1 MILPGSGL
9 AAGAG
14 AVVLQ
19 GSHHWIE
26 TESTIAAEADCMAM
40 MPGETGHVKK
50 AQAEGRMI
58 TTIGAAETG
67 KRTGEPEGDRNL
79 LGTHPL
85 PEPAVHSYELGC
97 LNAPYMGSTNLFVMG
112 SAGELF
118 FVVSRTEVVLSN
130 I

>member
-1 MILPGSGL
+1 MVQTAGGLLRDYHWNGEKGRMMHVILPGSGL

-67 KRTGEPEGDRNL
+67 KRTGEREGDRNL
-79 LGTHPL
+79 LCTHMSW
-85 PEPAVHSYELGC
+85 A
-97 LNAPYMGSTNLFVMG
+97 A
-112 SAGELF
+112 
-118 FVVSRTEVVLSN
+118 
-130 I
+130 